1 MSFKHVKSLCVATT
15 LCMSHAAHAGII
27 NGGELLDQSGA
38 SFLET
43 RLGLGD
49 LDFTNISNL
58 SAGAL
63 STDWHDD
70 VRGYTNVISI
80 YDVTFDNKN
89 YLLGGYSTIGHDGL
103 GYSSNSAAT
112 SDNFLFNI
120 SLGIVHNTQN
130 GPWSGEY
137 DQHDHSYHFAT
148 FGGGHDLFGGIYTLG
163 LGNGGYV
170 NAYSSAYNN
179 GYSYGGGDHLLGSGV
194 DGFYS
199 ITINGL
205 ESFVFKSAS
214 VAGVPEPASI
224 ALLGLGLAGI
234 GALRKFKKS

>member
-148 FGGGHDLFGGIYTLG
+148 FGGGHDLFGGGGTLG
-163 LGNGGYV
+163 SEAYV
-170 NAYSSAYNN
+170 HAYSAYNN

-194 DGFYS
+194 TGFQW

-205 ESFVFKSAS
+205 ESFVFESAS
-214 VAGVPEPASI
+214 VAGVPEPATI
-224 ALLGLGLAGI
+224 ALFGLGLAVMGVS
-234 GALRKFKKS
+234 RKLKKS